1 MMSPFDFLKQS
12 PSKDFY
18 QRLGKLNADFGN
30 VAAQAEAKNQRLQQH
45 LQDLGSR
52 VAKTVRKHNQKSQKT
67 ILAEMLSAQI
77 SAAQTTVSL
86 FIQQVDAHQH
96 NTKFRDE
103 FNDSVLVFIYGKVKA
118 GKSSLGNFVGQHP
131 EQKHTPQ
138 FFKYDKA
145 GQRAAQAKLEELA
158 ESGFETKVTEA
169 TDTIQGF
176 KINGL
181 TWIDTPGLHSLTD
194 VNGDLA
200 KRYVEAADLI
210 LYITSSDSPA
220 RASDTAEIVELVGTK
235 NKKVC
240 VILSKSDQMYEDE
253 VDDELVQIRIG
264 KSTTDRQLQEEH
276 VKTELSKALGDQAS
290 LIDRIHSCSTL
301 LGYQGIQGKPE
312 AWQQSN
318 MDEIY
323 QLLTQEAIV
332 NAKKLKENI
341 PAQRFN
347 GLLNAVIGETKHTP
361 TEELQKLI
369 NGLKELAEKASAER
383 EKLKSAGSAV
393 YTRIRPKIAPLV
405 REHTEKFFT
414 QYGADAAKVR
424 QNAAQLNQA
433 LGDAIKP
440 IVASELSQTVR
451 QSIQSFDDALPVNFQ
466 LSKMPEFKEKFKEIK
481 VKENSMGV
489 GAIIGGV
496 VGGILAAVVTGGLG
510 AVEGAAIGAALGGA
524 VGADEQS
531 ETTKKIKEGDNRD
544 EVREQIIRQY
554 EQNLPKQINQQLS
567 QVADEYFGVIAEIA
581 NELHQ
586 HVKNFMGEAHGLRF

>member
-1 MMSPFDFLKQS
+1 MNPFDFLKQS
-12 PSKDFY
+12 PSKEFY
-18 QRLGKLNADFGN
+18 QRLGKLNADFGEI
-30 VAAQAEAKNQRLQQH
+30 AAQAEAKNQRLQQH
-45 LQDLGSR
+45 LQGLGSR
-52 VAKTVRKHNQKSQKT
+52 VATTVSKHNQKSQKT

-77 SAAQTTVSL
+77 NAAQTTVSL

-131 EQKHTPQ
+131 EQKTTPK

-145 GQRAAQAKLEELA
+145 GQRTAQAKLEELA
-158 ESGFETKVTEA
+158 EDGFETKVTEA

-200 KRYVEAADLI
+200 RRYVEAADLI

-220 RASDTAEIVELVGTK
+220 RASDTAEIMDLVGTK

-240 VILSKSDQMYEDE
+240 VILSKSDCVEEDE
-253 VDDELVQIRIG
+253 VDGELVQLRIG
-264 KSTTDRQLQEEH
+264 KSESNRQLQENH
-276 VKTELSKALGDQAS
+276 VKAELCKALGDQAK
-290 LIDRIHSCSTL
+290 LIDHIHSCSTL
-301 LGYQGIQGKPE
+301 LGYDGIKGNAE

-318 MDEIY
+318 MDKIY
-323 QLLTQEAIV
+323 QLLTQEAII

-347 GLLNAVIGETKHTP
+347 GLLNAVVGESKRNP
-361 TEELQKLI
+361 TEDLQKLI
-369 NGLKELAEKASAER
+369 GGLKELAEKANAER
-383 EKLKSAGSAV
+383 EKLKNASSGV

-414 QYGADAAKVR
+414 QYGADAAKVK
-424 QNAAQLNQA
+424 QHAAQLNQT

-440 IVASELSQTVR
+440 IVVSELSQTIH
-451 QSIQSFDDALPVNFQ
+451 QSIQSFDDALPLNFQ
-466 LSKMPEFKEKFKEIK
+466 LSKMPEFKEKFKEIQ
-481 VKENSMGV
+481 VKSNNV
-489 GAIIGGV
+489 GTGALIGGA
-496 VGGILAAVVTGGLG
+496 LAMLFTGGL
-510 AVEGAAIGAALGGA
+510 AAIAIGAAIGAAA
-524 VGADEQS
+524 GADETSSKQ
-531 ETTKKIKEGDNRD
+531 KIKEGDNRD
-544 EVREQIIRQY
+544 EVREQIIQQY

-567 QVADEYFGVIAEIA
+567 QVADEYFGVIADIA
-581 NELHQ
+581 QELHQ
-586 HVKNFMGEAHGLRF
+586 HVKSFIGEAHGLRF

>member
-1 MMSPFDFLKQS
+1 MNPLDFLKQS

-18 QRLGKLNADFGN
+18 QRLGKLNADFGQ
-30 VAAQAEAKNQRLQQH
+30 VSAQAEVKSQQFQKQLH
-45 LQDLGSR
+45 GLGDR
-52 VAKTVRKHNQKSQKT
+52 VAKTVRKHNSKSQKT
-67 ILAEMLSAQI
+67 ILAEMLNAQI
-77 SAAQTTVSL
+77 SAAQATVSH
-86 FIQQVDAHQH
+86 FIQQADGHQH

-103 FNDSVLVFIYGKVKA
+103 FNESVLVFIYGKVKA
-118 GKSSLGNFVGQHP
+118 GKSSLGNFIGQHP
-131 EQKHTPQ
+131 EQKNKPQ

-145 GQRAAQAKLEELA
+145 GQRTAQAKLEELA
-158 ESGFETKVTEA
+158 ENGFETKVTEA

-181 TWIDTPGLHSLTD
+181 TWIDTPGLHSLTGA
-194 VNGDLA
+194 NGDLA

-220 RASDTAEIVELVGTK
+220 RASDNAEIVELVGIK

-240 VILSKSDQMYEDE
+240 VILSKSDSMEEDE
-253 VDDELVQIRIG
+253 LDGELVQVRKG
-264 KSTTDRQLQEEH
+264 KPASDRQLQEGH
-276 VKTELSKALGDQAS
+276 AKTELSKLLGDQANP
-290 LIDRIHSCSTL
+290 IDRIHSCSTL
-301 LGYQGIQGKPE
+301 LGYDGIQGNAE

-347 GLLNAVIGETKHTP
+347 GLLNAVIGQSKHEP

-369 NGLKELAEKASAER
+369 SGLKELAEQASTER
-383 EKLKSAGSAV
+383 AKLKNAGSAV

-414 QYGADAAKVR
+414 QYGADAS
-424 QNAAQLNQA
+424 AAQQNTAALNQA
-433 LGDAIKP
+433 LADAIKP
-440 IVASELSQTVR
+440 IVAAELSQTVR
-451 QSIQSFDDALPVNFQ
+451 QSIQSFDDTLPLNFQ
-466 LSKMPEFKEKFKEIK
+466 LSSMPEFKEKFKEIEVK
-481 VKENSMGV
+481 VNAMGA
-489 GAIIGGV
+489 GAVIGGI
-496 VGGILAAVVTGGLG
+496 VGGLLAGLFTGGLG
-510 AVEGAAIGAALGGA
+510 AVQGAALGAAIGAGKGA
-524 VGADEQS
+524 SEQT
-531 ETTKKIKEGDNRD
+531 EVTQKVKEGDNRD

-581 NELHQ
+581 DELHL